1 MKHPA
6 SGQAIYFEG
15 ALMSTWT
22 LDDLAR
28 LIDHTNLHA
37 DATEADMVKLCDEAK
52 RHHFKMVAINQVQ
65 SRFCAAQ
72 LEGTDIDTG
81 AAIAFPLGQTSI
93 AAKVF
98 ETRDALANGANEID
112 YVVNVTEVKQGN
124 WDYVASEM
132 RQIVDVCNEAGVPSK
147 VIFENC
153 YLTRD
158 EKIRLC
164 EIARE
169 VRPTFVKTSTGF
181 GTGGATVED
190 VALMHEHVGDE
201 VLVKAAGGIR
211 DADTFFDMVRAG
223 ARRIGTSA
231 GVAIIEE
238 LAARMEQAGVDA
250 IEL

>member
-1 MKHPA
+1 
-6 SGQAIYFEG
+6 
-15 ALMSTWT
+15 MSTWT

-28 LIDHTNLHA
+28 LVDHTNLHA
-37 DATEADMVKLCDEAK
+37 DATEDDMAILCDEAK
-52 RHHFKMVAINQVQ
+52 RYHFRMVAINQVQ
-65 SRFCAAQ
+65 ARFCSRY
-72 LEGTDIDTG
+72 LERTDIHTG

-98 ETRDALANGANEID
+98 ETRDALAQGANEID
-112 YVVNVTEVKQGN
+112 YVVNLTQVRQHN
-124 WDYVASEM
+124 WEYVEDEM
-132 RQIVDVCNEAGVPSK
+132 RQIVAACNEAGVPSK

-164 EIARE
+164 QIARE
-169 VRPTFVKTSTGF
+169 VRPTYIKTSTGF

-211 DADTFFDMVRAG
+211 DAETFLAMVRAG

-231 GVAIIEE
+231 GVTIMEE
-238 LAARMEQAGVDA
+238 LRECMETEGVDSF
-250 IEL
+250 EL

>member
-1 MKHPA
+1 
-6 SGQAIYFEG
+6 
-15 ALMSTWT
+15 MSAWT
-22 LDDLAR
+22 LDDFAR

-37 DATEADMVKLCDEAK
+37 DATEADMARLCDEAK

-65 SRFCAAQ
+65 ADFCARQ
-72 LEGTDIDTG
+72 LAGTDIDTG

-98 ETRDALANGANEID
+98 ETRDALAHGANEID
-112 YVVNVTEVKQGN
+112 YVVNVTRVRKHD
-124 WDYVASEM
+124 WTYVADEM
-132 RQIVDVCNEAGVPSK
+132 RQIVAVCNEAGVPSK

-153 YLTRD
+153 YLTD
-158 EKIRLC
+158 EEKIRLC

-190 VALMHEHVGDE
+190 VALMHAHVGDE

-211 DADTFFDMVRAG
+211 DAETFLAMVRAG

-238 LAARMEQAGVDA
+238 LREYMEAEGVEA

>member
-1 MKHPA
+1 
-6 SGQAIYFEG
+6 
-15 ALMSTWT
+15 MSHWT
-22 LDDLAR
+22 LDDFAQ

-37 DATEADMVKLCDEAK
+37 DATSEDMRKLCDEA
-52 RHHFKMVAINQVQ
+52 RQHHFRMVAINQVQ
-65 SRFCAAQ
+65 SQLCAELLA
-72 LEGTDIDTG
+72 GTDVHVG

-93 AAKVF
+93 AAKLF
-98 ETRDALANGANEID
+98 ETRDALANGATEID
-112 YVVNVTEVKQGN
+112 YVVNLTEVKQHN
-124 WDYVASEM
+124 WEYVAEEM
-132 RQIVDVCNEAGVPSK
+132 RQIVAVCNEAGVPSK

-153 YLTRD
+153 YLSDD
-158 EKIRLC
+158 EKVRLC

-190 VALMHEHVGDE
+190 VALMHANVHGE

-211 DADTFFDMVRAG
+211 NAETFLAMVRAG

-238 LAARMEQAGVDA
+238 LAQRMQQQGVTS
-250 IEL
+250 INL